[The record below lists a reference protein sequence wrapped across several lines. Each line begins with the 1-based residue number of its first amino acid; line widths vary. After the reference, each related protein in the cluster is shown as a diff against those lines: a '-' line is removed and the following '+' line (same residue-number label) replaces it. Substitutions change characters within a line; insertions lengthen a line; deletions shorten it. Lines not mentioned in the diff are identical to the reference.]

1 MKSPSI
7 KKYVIY
13 RLLRSCLRL
22 FQRVLCVSLEQVLA
36 AKLRTNLRH
45 LTPTRE
51 PALWTGIVRIHVRV

>member
-1 MKSPSI
+1 MKYPAI
-7 KKYVIY
+7 KRHVIY
-13 RLLRSCLRL
+13 RLLGSCLRL

-36 AKLRTNLRH
+36 AKLRTNFRH